1 MNNNSKLDRTTKR
14 FLEGTV
20 VSDKLDKT
28 VVVAVSKMKV
38 HPKYLKRYLSTKKYK
53 AHDEEN
59 KFKVDDKVRI
69 VEIRPVSKDK
79 KWKVVYE

>member
-1 MNNNSKLDRTTKR
+1 M
-14 FLEGTV
+14 EGTV

-59 KFKVDDKVRI
+59 KFKVDDKVKI

>member
-59 KFKVDDKVRI
+59 KFKVDDKVKI